1 MSPSEKLR
9 VLVIRDCLSSAA
21 LTGYFFLPKD
31 YGIIAILVSVVIMR
45 VAGKKLKG
53 VTTKLQPPQKRIY
66 FAVHIGS
73 VCLDALILLWILLH
87 ISPPAIAMGSL
98 GIIVLLA
105 FSLYVYESI
114 YGKIIYGKSA
124 TV

>member
-9 VLVIRDCLSSAA
+9 VLLIRDCLSSAA
-21 LTGYFFLPKD
+21 LTAYFFLPQD
-31 YGIIAILVSVVIMR
+31 YGIIAVLASIIIMR

-53 VTTKLQPPQKRIY
+53 TSAKLEAPQKRTY
-66 FAVHIGS
+66 FIVS
-73 VCLDALILLWILLH
+73 VSVLVFWMLLILLWIVRQ
-87 ISPPAIAMGSL
+87 ISAPAIAMGSL
-98 GIIVLLA
+98 GVIVLLA

-114 YGKIIYGKSA
+114 YGKSA

>member
-1 MSPSEKLR
+1 
-9 VLVIRDCLSSAA
+9 
-21 LTGYFFLPKD
+21 
-31 YGIIAILVSVVIMR
+31 MR

-53 VTTKLQPPQKRIY
+53 VTTKLQPPQNGIY
-66 FAVHIGS
+66 FAVSIS
-73 VCLDALILLWILLH
+73 ALFVWMLLILLWILLH

-114 YGKIIYGKSA
+114 YGKSIYGKSA

>member
-9 VLVIRDCLSSAA
+9 ILLVRDCLSSGA
-21 LTGYFFLPKD
+21 LTAYFFLPQD
-31 YGIIAILVSVVIMR
+31 YGIIAVLVSLVIIR

-53 VTTKLQPPQKRIY
+53 TTTKLEIPQKRVY
-66 FAVHIGS
+66 FVVS
-73 VCLDALILLWILLH
+73 VSVLLVWMLLILLWIILH

-105 FSLYVYESI
+105 FSLYVYESV
-114 YGKIIYGKSA
+114 YGKSA